1 MISATAPAKINLALV
16 VGPTRADGKHE
27 VATVLQRV
35 DLSDT
40 LSLDS
45 GPDLRVTG
53 FEDDT
58 LVAQALREL
67 AAAAG
72 AEARWHVR
80 IEKRIPVA
88 AGLAGGSSNAAAAL
102 RLANDTL
109 PEPLPPDR
117 LSSLAARLG
126 ADVPFFLAPG
136 TQLGTGDGAD
146 LEPLDLPLDYHVLLL
161 LPASAAKASTAAVY
175 EEFDRRNGAEGFDAR
190 RQALVDALHAVRTA
204 RDLGALPRNDLAS
217 SPLAAD
223 LERRGAFRADVS
235 GAGPCLYGLFEREHD
250 AHAAAR
256 ELENLGAT
264 WVCAPCR
271 GTVDAP

>member
-1 MISATAPAKINLALV
+1 MSSANAPAKINIALV
-16 VGPTRADGKHE
+16 VGPSRADGKHE

-35 DLSDT
+35 DLADT
-40 LSLDS
+40 VSLDAA
-45 GPDLRVTG
+45 PELRVTG

-72 AEARWHVR
+72 AEPCWHVR

-102 RLANDTL
+102 RLANETL
-109 PEPLPPDR
+109 PEPLAPER
-117 LSSLAARLG
+117 LSCLAATLG

-136 TQLGTGDGAD
+136 TQLGRGDGAE
-146 LEPLDLPLDYHVLLL
+146 LEPLDLPLDYHVVLL
-161 LPASAAKASTAAVY
+161 LPAGAAKESTAAVY
-175 EEFDRRNGAEGFDAR
+175 EEFDRRNGAEGFEAR
-190 RQALVDALHAVRTA
+190 RQALLDGLRDARAA
-204 RDLGALPRNDLAS
+204 RDLAALPRNDLVS
-217 SPLAAD
+217 SPLVTE
-223 LERRGAFRADVS
+223 LEDRGAFRADVS
-235 GAGPCLYGLFEREHD
+235 GAGPCLYGLFEDEDD

-256 ELENLGAT
+256 GLERLGAA
-264 WVCAPCR
+264 WVCAPRR